1 MSLTNRILLAMVA
14 GIVLGSLLEWLMSAI
29 DPDSGLY
36 SFVENGLI
44 LGLFDVVGRVFI
56 ASLKL
61 LVVPLVM
68 VSLICG
74 MSSLGASSRM
84 GSIAGRTIG
93 LYLLTTGVAVTLGL
107 TAALLLGPGKGIE
120 AMASA
125 AYEAKS
131 PPPLTDTLVNIFP
144 SNPFKAMAE
153 GQMLQ
158 VIVFALWWVSPD
170 PGGRRG
176 RAHRELVPRHGS
188 HRHEDGGDSD

>member
-14 GIVLGSLLEWLMSAI
+14 GIVLGSLLEWLVSAI

-74 MSSLGASSRM
+74 MSSLGAVPYGFHCR
-84 GSIAGRTIG
+84 ADRP
-93 LYLLTTGVAVTLGL
+93 LPVDHRVAVTLGL
-107 TAALLLGPGKGIE
+107 TAALLLGPGK
-120 AMASA
+120 ASRRW
-125 AYEAKS
+125 
-131 PPPLTDTLVNIFP
+131 PPPLTGEVATATHRYAGEHLP
-144 SNPFKAMAE
+144 QLAE
-153 GQMLQ
+153 GQ
-158 VIVFALWWVSPD
+158 IC
-170 PGGRRG
+170 R
-176 RAHRELVPRHGS
+176 
-188 HRHEDGGDSD
+188 